1 MAGKKFKYKMQSIL
15 NIKEKLEEEEKDK
28 LGRLLFEKANEEAV
42 LAQLRARKANSQ
54 QEMKDKQRQGAMDV
68 EELKRYDAHLKKM
81 EFLIENQ
88 ILRIKELDVR
98 IEKQRQAVIKATQER
113 KIFEKLKEKH
123 KERFMMEQELEE
135 RKFIDELA
143 ISRYQ
148 RDKAERQEMLGG
160 E

>member
-113 KIFEKLKEKH
+113 KMFEKLKEKH
-123 KERFMMEQELEE
+123 KERFMMEQETEE